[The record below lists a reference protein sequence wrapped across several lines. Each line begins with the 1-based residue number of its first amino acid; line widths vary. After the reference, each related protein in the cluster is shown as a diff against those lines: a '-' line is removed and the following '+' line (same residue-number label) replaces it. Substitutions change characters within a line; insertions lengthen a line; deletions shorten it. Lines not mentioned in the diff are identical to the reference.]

1 MIYIFKKIMQ
11 TCISDMK
18 TQMTQNKVKLN
29 NVKTELMK
37 SNRTIVP
44 DAQPTAL
51 CAGTKSH
58 SSTVI

>member
-1 MIYIFKKIMQ
+1 MQ